1 MARSRGTNMMVP
13 PAPGRKPSV
22 GLAWPEVSHEI
33 YVGSYGGTMSD
44 FIDMTFEI
52 GDVTQ
57 TSVRLFVSVI
67 GLRLTHV
74 V

>member
-1 MARSRGTNMMVP
+1 MMVP
-13 PAPGRKPSV
+13 LAPGRKPRV
-22 GLAWPEVSHEI
+22 ELAWSEVSHEI
-33 YVGSYGGTMSD
+33 GSYRGTMSD

-57 TSVRLFVSVI
+57 TSVQLFVSVI